1 MNEVDIVRMQAVG
14 VQAFDR
20 VANRCEGLVAVS
32 WLAGEGRTFDKPF
45 RRFGDIVRPTAL
57 VLEVTQNDGLSLS
70 VAVCYPR
77 NGVPTFETIGCWD
90 FRAPITPRGRNAQ
103 MNLNKPKHRLNAR
116 RACDMLHAIC
126 DFGYAD
132 RRGEDPQLEPA
143 RWPRVMI
150 PFPAGAE
157 RIDEDRLSGLALRI
171 APEHLF
177 DITRSALRKELVT
190 SRGKTVFVDAKIALD
205 EDVSFAVLR
214 DRAREDFTPVLG
226 ALDRNPFINGVDS
239 LVVSLPNP
247 AAKILRRR
255 GIVAIDNHTSQMV
268 VDDIAMEIRMT
279 MPEMTLS
286 EEEVAEAILA
296 PDEPMRVSV
305 DVKTA
310 LETMPE
316 AAAESLRFQA
326 SKRAQKEATDQ
337 ELFTALANP
346 SKPLVLNRL
355 SAVQVND
362 IATWQ
367 NPPRPYAGDL
377 LAPIDLQH
385 ADTFHVQPVETSDAE
400 LV

>member
-1 MNEVDIVRMQAVG
+1 
-14 VQAFDR
+14 
-20 VANRCEGLVAVS
+20 
-32 WLAGEGRTFDKPF
+32 
-45 RRFGDIVRPTAL
+45 
-57 VLEVTQNDGLSLS
+57 
-70 VAVCYPR
+70 
-77 NGVPTFETIGCWD
+77 
-90 FRAPITPRGRNAQ
+90 
-103 MNLNKPKHRLNAR
+103 
-116 RACDMLHAIC
+116 
-126 DFGYAD
+126 
-132 RRGEDPQLEPA
+132 
-143 RWPRVMI
+143 
-150 PFPAGAE
+150 
-157 RIDEDRLSGLALRI
+157 
-171 APEHLF
+171 
-177 DITRSALRKELVT
+177 
-190 SRGKTVFVDAKIALD
+190 
-205 EDVSFAVLR
+205 
-214 DRAREDFTPVLG
+214 
-226 ALDRNPFINGVDS
+226 
-239 LVVSLPNP
+239 
-247 AAKILRRR
+247 
-255 GIVAIDNHTSQMV
+255 MV